1 MNLETMLTRFF
12 PQFVGDIH
20 QPLHDENLKLG
31 GNEIDVTYGKVSTN
45 LHAIWDTNMLEQ
57 FIGGDTI
64 TSALAWSK
72 TLTTAIKTGMLSFN
86 HH

>member
-1 MNLETMLTRFF
+1 MLTRLSH
-12 PQFVGDIH
+12 QFVGDIH

-31 GNEIDVTYGKVSTN
+31 GNEIDVTYGSVKTD

-64 TSALAWSK
+64 ASALTWSK
-72 TLTTAIKTGMLSFN
+72 SLTTAIKTGMRSTII
-86 HH
+86 H